1 MSFGALRSALERMQ
15 LPALARAEA
24 RRDAAGL
31 PEIDPQPPAAIDAML
46 RWLVAAQDNSS
57 TDDGGVA
64 RHFSL
69 IDGWSASYPETTGY
83 LVPTLLESEGAFGA
97 LDLEERARRMLD
109 WLVDI
114 QLPSGAFQ
122 GGMVDQEP
130 VVPVT
135 FNTGQIL
142 LGLAAG
148 VRRFGAP
155 RYAEAMRRAARW
167 LVDVQDADGAW
178 TVGRSPFAR
187 PGVNL
192 YETHVAWGL
201 LEAARV
207 EENESWATAALANID
222 WAIGRQHENGWFPS
236 CCLTHPSRP
245 LTHTIGY
252 TLRGILE
259 GYRFSGDEV
268 YLDAARRTADALLTV
283 QRPDGSLPGRLD
295 DQWKP
300 AVEWSCLTGNS
311 QIAAVW
317 LLLPDEGGKG
327 TYEDAARR
335 LNAMVR
341 RTIRLDGPPGVAGGV
356 RGSFPIDGGYGRFQM
371 LNWAAKFT
379 IDANLL
385 ELQAPDG
392 TGQMRDGTGQ
402 VRPGSST
409 DL

>member
-1 MSFGALRSALERMQ
+1 M
-15 LPALARAEA
+15 

-31 PEIDPQPPAAIDAML
+31 PDDDPGPRAAIDLNL
-46 RWLVAAQDNSS
+46 RWLRAAQDDSA
-57 TDDGGVA
+57 TGDGGVA

-83 LVPTLLESEGAFGA
+83 LVPTLLGCSAAFDDDELA
-97 LDLEERARRMLD
+97 ERAVRMLD
-109 WLVDI
+109 WLIGI
-114 QLPSGAFQ
+114 QLPDGAFQ

-148 VRRFGAP
+148 TARFGTS
-155 RYAEAMRRAARW
+155 RYRDAMRRAADW
-167 LVDVQDADGAW
+167 LVDIQDEDGAW
-178 TVGRSPFAR
+178 TDGRSPFAR
-187 PGVNL
+187 PGVKL

-207 EENESWATAALANID
+207 DENQRWADAALANID
-222 WAIGRQHENGWFPS
+222 WAIERQQENGWFPS
-236 CCLTHPSRP
+236 CCLTHPSHP

-252 TLRGILE
+252 TLRGLLE
-259 GYRFSGDEV
+259 GYRFSGDPTQ
-268 YLDAARRTADALLTV
+268 LDAARRTADALLAV

-295 DQWKP
+295 DQWRP
-300 AVEWSCLTGNS
+300 TVDWSCLTGNS

-317 LLLPDEGGKG
+317 LLLAGEDDRRG
-327 TYEDAARR
+327 YRDAAER

-341 RTIRLDGPPGVAGGV
+341 RTIRTDGHPGVVGGVAG
-356 RGSFPIDGGYGRFQM
+356 SFPVDGGYGRFQM

-385 ELQAPDG
+385 ELGMQATAG
-392 TGQMRDGTGQ
+392 
-402 VRPGSST
+402 
-409 DL
+409 